1 MITMNNICCIGHIT
15 HDRIVTPSSTMEMAG
30 GTALYF
36 SWALHAIDPSFAFS
50 MVTKVGD
57 ESIDEVNRLRQAGV
71 DVTRYASEHS
81 VFFENVY
88 GHNPNERKQRV
99 LAKSEPFTLDEL
111 SNVESE
117 VFHLGTL
124 LPDDFT
130 LDAIES
136 LRSRGKVSVDVQG
149 YLRQVVGQDVVP
161 MDWSHS
167 HSLLKMADVVKLNEM
182 EMRVVTGTDD
192 AHEAARLIA
201 QCGVSEVLLTFG
213 SMGSLIY
220 AEGNFYDIPAYRP
233 KSVVDVTGCGDT
245 YSAGYLY
252 GRATGMDYA
261 DAGRLAA
268 AMCTLKIEHA
278 GVFAGT
284 RSDVDKIIRG

>member
-1 MITMNNICCIGHIT
+1 MNTICCIGHIT
-15 HDRIVTPSSTMEMAG
+15 HDRIVTPSRTMEMAG

-36 SWALHAIDPSFAFS
+36 SWALHAIDPGFAFS
-50 MVTKVGD
+50 MVTKVGN
-57 ESIDEVNRLRQAGV
+57 ESMDEVQRLRQAGV
-71 DVTRYASEHS
+71 DVTCYASNHS

-88 GHNPNERKQRV
+88 GQDPNERHQRV
-99 LAKSEPFTLDEL
+99 LAKSMPFTPSEL
-111 SNVESE
+111 SQVEAN

-124 LPDDFT
+124 LPDDFS
-130 LDAIES
+130 LEAIEG
-136 LRSRGKVSVDVQG
+136 LRQRGMVSVDVQG

-167 HSLLKMADVVKLNEM
+167 RTLLSMVDVVKLNEM
-182 EMRVVTGTDD
+182 EMHVVTGTDD
-192 AHEAARLIA
+192 PHEAARRIA
-201 QCGVSEVLLTFG
+201 DCGVGQVLLTFG

-220 AEGNFYDIPAYRP
+220 AEGNFYEIPAYRP
-233 KSVVDVTGCGDT
+233 RCIVDVTGCGDT

-278 GVFAGT
+278 GVFSGT
-284 RSDVDKIIRG
+284 RSDVDKIING

>member
-1 MITMNNICCIGHIT
+1 MNNICCIGHIT
-15 HDRIVTPSSTMEMAG
+15 HDRIVTTTRTMEMAG

-36 SWALHAIDPSFAFS
+36 SWALHAIDPAFDFS
-50 MVTKVGD
+50 MVTKVGK
-57 ESIDEVNRLRQAGV
+57 ESMAEVTRLTAAGV
-71 DVTRYASEHS
+71 DVTRYASQHS

-88 GHNPNERKQRV
+88 GANPNERRQRV

-111 SNVESE
+111 SKVEAK

-136 LRSRGKVSVDVQG
+136 LRSRGTVSIDVQG
-149 YLRQVVGQDVVP
+149 YLRQVVGTDVVP

-167 HSLLKMADVVKLNEM
+167 HSLLKMVDVVKLNEM

-192 AHEAARLIA
+192 PYEAARRIA
-201 QCGVSEVLLTFG
+201 AYGVSEVLLTFG

-220 AEGNFYDIPAYRP
+220 AEGNFYEIPAYRP
-233 KSVVDVTGCGDT
+233 HSVVDVTGCGDT

-278 GVFAGT
+278 GVFTGK
-284 RSDVDKIIRG
+284 RSDVDKVILDVK

>member
-1 MITMNNICCIGHIT
+1 MDNICCIGHIT
-15 HDRIVTPSSTMEMAG
+15 HDRIVTPSRTMEMAG

-36 SWALHAIDPSFAFS
+36 SWALHAIDPAFKFS
-50 MVTKVGD
+50 LVTKVGQ
-57 ESIDEVNRLRQAGV
+57 ESINEVQKLRQAGV
-71 DVTRYASEHS
+71 DVTQYASDSS

-88 GHNPNERKQRV
+88 GADPNERRQRV
-99 LAKSEPFTLDEL
+99 LAQSAPFTLEEL
-111 SNVESE
+111 AKVEAD

-124 LPDDFT
+124 LPTDFQ

-136 LRSRGKVSVDVQG
+136 LRQRGTVSIDVQG

-167 HSLLKMADVVKLNEM
+167 HRLLSMVDVVKLNEM

-192 AHEAARLIA
+192 PYDAARFIA
-201 QCGVSEVLLTFG
+201 SCGVSQVLLTFG

-220 AEGNFYDIPAYRP
+220 AEDNFYEIPAYAP
-233 KSVVDVTGCGDT
+233 QCVVDVTGCGDT

-252 GRATGMDYA
+252 GRAQGMDYA
-261 DAGRLAA
+261 AAGRLAA
-268 AMCTLKIEHA
+268 AMCTLKIERA
-278 GVFAGT
+278 GVFTGT
-284 RSDVDKIIRG
+284 RQEVDKIIG